1 MIIIYILLFVPTF
14 KKGTTKIIKKQH
26 SIKNIFIRFAI
37 KNSKL
42 KFMPKIYEYFGFIF
56 YFYSNEHEPI
66 HVHVIH
72 GDKESIFDLI
82 IQNGELSKINVRRKK
97 GAEMLSEKD
106 RNIAETFIFRYH
118 KEIIDKWIAFFV
130 LKQNIKCNVI
140 TKKI

>member
-1 MIIIYILLFVPTF
+1 MREIGLGII
-14 KKGTTKIIKKQH
+14 IIKKQP

-37 KNSKL
+37 RNSKL

-118 KEIIDKWIAFFV
+118 KEIIDKWITFFI

>member
-1 MIIIYILLFVPTF
+1 
-14 KKGTTKIIKKQH
+14 
-26 SIKNIFIRFAI
+26 
-37 KNSKL
+37 
-42 KFMPKIYEYFGFIF
+42 MPKIYEYFGFIF

-106 RNIAETFIFRYH
+106 RNIAETFIFQYH